1 MSSERRYTIIVDR
14 STKHDLMGALNV
26 IIGYTEMLLEQ
37 SDEPEQKVA
46 TSDLTAILSAA
57 KEAVNLL
64 QKLFEEQQSE

>member
-1 MSSERRYTIIVDR
+1 MNSGGGYTIVVDR
-14 STKHDLMGALNV
+14 STKHDVMGALNV

-37 SDEPEQKVA
+37 SNEPEQKVA

-57 KEAVNLL
+57 KKAMNLL